1 MLSRFRSRNSHRNLD
16 DDLEES
22 PPKNPKGA
30 TKLFGRFRSNR
41 NQHDSPEEPAPAAQK
56 GSSIL
61 SRFRS
66 RNHSQDSGLGPPPPP
81 TKKGPTRMFGKLL
94 NKGAKK
100 APETSQSEKYPLDK
114 VGQHITEAAENNP
127 DGVVALP
134 KKKKGII
141 HAVDRLMVRII
152 APEVKR
158 RYEQHSDQ

>member
-30 TKLFGRFRSNR
+30 SKMFGRFRRNR
-41 NQHDSPEEPAPAAQK
+41 NQHDSLEEPAPAAQK
-56 GSSIL
+56 ESSIL
-61 SRFRS
+61 SRFQS
-66 RNHSQDSGLGPPPPP
+66 RNQSQDSGFGPPPPP
-81 TKKGPTRMFGKLL
+81 TKKGTTRMFGKLL

-114 VGQHITEAAENNP
+114 VGQHTENSP
-127 DGVVALP
+127 DGAVAPP

-152 APEVKR
+152 APEEKR
-158 RYEQHSDQ
+158 RYEQYSDQ

>member
-16 DDLEES
+16 DDLEEL

-30 TKLFGRFRSNR
+30 SKMFGRFRRNR

-56 GSSIL
+56 ESSIL
-61 SRFRS
+61 SRFQS
-66 RNHSQDSGLGPPPPP
+66 RNQSQDSGFGPPPPP
-81 TKKGPTRMFGKLL
+81 TKKGTTRMFGKLL

-114 VGQHITEAAENNP
+114 VGQHTENSP
-127 DGVVALP
+127 DGAVAPP

-152 APEVKR
+152 APEEKR
-158 RYEQHSDQ
+158 RYEQYSDQ